1 MTIYQLPNMDLFESK
16 IDGKNSHLFVL
27 KNRAGMQIALTDYGA
42 RLVSAMVPNN
52 KGDLIDVVLGFDSI
66 AKYLNA
72 KEKYH
77 GTTVGRV
84 GNRIANGKFTLNEV
98 EYNLAQN
105 NGPNALHGGPHG
117 FHTKLWDRQRSSTN
131 RIDFYYV
138 SADGEEGYPGEVKV
152 NVSYELTNNN
162 EIVIKYRATTD
173 KDTILNMTNHAYF
186 NLNGEGKGDVLSH
199 YLKIEANEYL
209 PINSNQIP
217 LGHIEPV
224 AGTPFDFTSSKK
236 IITNLDR
243 TNTQIQIANGFDH
256 SFVNNNPIS
265 KSVAQVYAPE
275 TGIELQVSTDLPTIH
290 LYTGN
295 YLSDDIGKSGNR
307 YITNGGLCLEAQH
320 YIDSPNQESFPSI
333 VLKAGEEY
341 TATIIYKFGI
351 IK

>member
-1 MTIYQLPNMDLFESK
+1 MTIYQLPDPLNFEGK
-16 IDGKNSHLFVL
+16 VDGKNSHLFTL
-27 KNRAGMQIALTDYGA
+27 QNRAGMQIALTDYGA
-42 RLVSAMVPNN
+42 RLVSALVPDN
-52 KGDLIDVVLGFDSI
+52 KGNLVDVVLGFDSI
-66 AKYLNA
+66 AKYLDA

-84 GNRIANGKFTLNEV
+84 GNRIANGKFTLNNI
-98 EYNLAQN
+98 EYILAQN

-138 SADGEEGYPGEVKV
+138 SIDGEEGYPGEVKV
-152 NVSYELTNNN
+152 NVSYELTNDN

-186 NLNGEGKGDVLSH
+186 NLNGEGKGDILSH
-199 YLKIEANEYL
+199 YVKIDATEYL
-209 PINSNQIP
+209 PINSNQVP
-217 LGHIEPV
+217 LGYLESV
-224 AGTPFDFTSSKK
+224 EATAFDFTTPKK
-236 IITNLDR
+236 IIANLDR
-243 TNTQIQIANGFDH
+243 NNTQIQIANGYDH
-256 SFVNNNPIS
+256 SFINHNPVS
-265 KSVAQVYAPE
+265 QSVAQVYAPE
-275 TGIELQVSTDLPTIH
+275 TGIELQVASDLPTIH

-295 YLSDDIGKSGNR
+295 YLSDDIGKSGNK
-307 YITNGGLCLEAQH
+307 YITNGGFCLEAQN
-320 YIDSPNQESFPSI
+320 YINSPNQAEFPTI